1 MSRLFWLGLGVAAGV
16 VINRKVAE
24 TARQLTPAGA
34 AANVGD
40 ALRELASAVGSFGA
54 EVRAGMSEREDELR
68 ELVDERT
75 SRSGTGYRALPPA
88 GSSWSADRAL
98 PPVESSWS
106 VDSARTGRAEPGAA
120 SRARR
125 ARRAGG

>member
-16 VINRKVAE
+16 VINRKVNE

-40 ALRELASAVGSFGA
+40 ALRELASAVGGFGA
-54 EVRAGMSEREDELR
+54 EVRIGMAEREYELR
-68 ELVDERT
+68 DMVEART
-75 SRSGTGYRALPPA
+75 GLDTARHPAPSYRALPPA
-88 GSSWSADRAL
+88 D
-98 PPVESSWS
+98 E
-106 VDSARTGRAEPGAA
+106 TGRAARERLEPATSA
-120 SRARR
+120 PTSRARR